1 MNSKNIAFGLAAVA
15 LSISVTHPAQAVN
28 LVNNGSFE
36 STSSNR
42 SLPSGSTTISGWT
55 VVTKEIAWLPS
66 GAFGVTTPF
75 GNSLIDLTGLF
86 DAKPYGGIT
95 QTINTTVGE
104 TYNLSFYL
112 GNFQSYSGSISVL
125 AAAGSTNQTFTYNPV
140 GTSGSQWSP
149 FNLNFT
155 ATSAAT
161 PITFTGLTSTTGLYI
176 GLDNVAVESVNSAT
190 SVPEPFTIVGTII
203 GGTAALRLRKKL
215 KSTTIDSASDDV

>member
-1 MNSKNIAFGLAAVA
+1 MNSKNIVIGLATVV
-15 LSISVTHPAQAVN
+15 LSIAVTHQAQAVN
-28 LVNNGSFE
+28 LINNGSFE

-42 SLPSGSTTISGWT
+42 SLPSSSTTISGWT
-55 VVTKEIAWLPS
+55 VVAKEIAWLPS

-75 GNSLIDLTGLF
+75 GNSLIDLTGLY

-95 QTINTTVGE
+95 QTINTTVGQA
-104 TYNLSFYL
+104 YNLSFYL
-112 GNFQSYSGSISVL
+112 GNYQSYSGSISVL
-125 AAAGSTNQTFTYNPV
+125 AAAGSTNQTFIYNPV

-155 ATSAAT
+155 ATTATT
-161 PITFTGLTSTTGLYI
+161 PITFTGITSTRGLYI
-176 GLDNVAVESVNSAT
+176 GLDNVAVNAANSPT

-215 KSTTIDSASDDV
+215 KSATINSASDDV